1 MSSESDS
8 LLGEED
14 HESLLR
20 NTHMEAQAEHA
31 RLKQYNTLYTITTIL
46 GGGLVILTFIWLDH
60 YVGGFSLEK
69 PNTEFNWHPF
79 LMVTGMLFLYSQ
91 SILVYR
97 TGRNT
102 KKFTLKCV
110 HAGLHITI
118 LIMASLGLKAVF
130 DSHNFA
136 SPPIANLYSLH
147 SWLGILT
154 FALFCGQLLIG
165 FTTFLFPG
173 GSKGLRAAVIPYHV
187 SLGSAGFFMAIV
199 TAILG
204 WTEKVMF
211 YLGNSYEKLPFSA
224 TLLNL
229 IGVVTVI
236 FGILTLHLVNDVRY
250 AREEVI
256 EDEVPLSGE
265 RD

>member
-1 MSSESDS
+1 MFARFTSSEFVPF
-8 LLGEED
+8 L
-14 HESLLR
+14 

-31 RLKQYNTLYTITTIL
+31 KIKRYNTLYTITTVL
-46 GGGLVILTFIWLDH
+46 GVALVVLTFIWLNH
-60 YVGGFSLEK
+60 YLGGFSLDQTS
-69 PNTEFNWHPF
+69 TEFNWHPL

-102 KKFTLKCV
+102 KKFTLKCI

-118 LIMASLGLKAVF
+118 LIMAALGLKAVF
-130 DSHNFA
+130 DSHNYA

-154 FALFCGQLLIG
+154 FALFCGQLVIG

-173 GSKGLRAAVIPYHV
+173 ASKGLRTAVLPYHV
-187 SLGSAGFFMAIV
+187 TLGSAGFLMSVI
-199 TAILG
+199 TAGLG
-204 WTEKVMF
+204 YAEKVMF
-211 YLGNSYEKLPFSA
+211 FLGANYQKLPLSG
-224 TLLNL
+224 TILNL

-236 FGILTLHLVNDVRY
+236 FGLLTLHLVNDVQY
-250 AREEVI
+250 EREEVI

-265 RD
+265 